1 MSPCQPA
8 SQPACLLTVWRLCL
22 CLTHTHTR
30 RHVVEA
36 MSAGR
41 FHSFVRAQHQK
52 HPSCKQSMAG
62 IDRLGCRCSKLNAL
76 GLCAARCAHPML
88 LRFGS
93 EKPEA
98 PAVPSFGLRALRQF
112 SSEPNPYEAM
122 NPDPETLNL
131 NHPAR
136 TVVSF
141 CLEGSRC
148 ITALQKDLKS
158 LLVLHMY
165 TTNIKKCNYIYVC
178 IYTYKNTRMHIYI
191 YIHIYYI
198 YVYIYIYIHI
208 HNYNIHIYIDT
219 YMKPSRSL
227 RLGARFQKL
236 GPSASRESALWPEF
250 TLPRL

>member
-1 MSPCQPA
+1 MSEVSTHAHSLSLSLALSASLSLSLYACLPVCVSPCQPA

-141 CLEGSRC
+141 CLEGSPMYNRPAKGPKVPTR
-148 ITALQKDLKS
+148 TA
-158 LLVLHMY
+158 H
-165 TTNIKKCNYIYVC
+165 
-178 IYTYKNTRMHIYI
+178 
-191 YIHIYYI
+191 
-198 YVYIYIYIHI
+198 VYNQHKE
-208 HNYNIHIYIDT
+208 
-219 YMKPSRSL
+219 M
-227 RLGARFQKL
+227 
-236 GPSASRESALWPEF
+236 
-250 TLPRL
+250 